1 MKYLS
6 AKPNVCGGDLVVKE
20 TRILIAIVLYRIRA
34 GYSMGEIHEMYRWVD
49 PKVLD
54 GAIDEALR
62 KLLEMLNEKHGHG
75 KSGL

>member
-1 MKYLS
+1 MQYLS
-6 AKPNVCGGDLVVKE
+6 SQPDVCGGDLVVKK

-54 GAIDEALR
+54 AAVDEALR
-62 KLLEMLNEKHGHG
+62 ELLGMLNEKHGHG
-75 KSGL
+75 KRGL

>member
-6 AKPNVCGGDLVVKE
+6 SKPDVCGGDLVVKK

-34 GYSMGEIHEMYRWVD
+34 GYSMGEIREMYRWVD

-54 GAIDEALR
+54 AAIDEALR
-62 KLLEMLNEKHGHG
+62 KLLGILNEKHGHG
-75 KSGL
+75 KRGL